1 MESETLIIV
10 DDKDNEIGNDS
21 KTNCHYREPKLHRA
35 LSVFVFNAAG
45 DMLITQRS
53 AAKKTWP
60 LHWSNACC
68 SHPRK
73 GEVTDAAAARRT
85 KEELGISCSLKFLFK
100 FQYAARYSNEWGEK
114 ELDWVYAGRH
124 DGPIKPDPG
133 EITAWKFVSA
143 RDLKNDM
150 KKNPGNY
157 TPWFKLCA
165 EKVIERMRGF

>member
-1 MESETLIIV
+1 MESETLILV

-35 LSVFVFNAAG
+35 LSVFVFN
-45 DMLITQRS
+45 
-53 AAKKTWP
+53 
-60 LHWSNACC
+60 
-68 SHPRK
+68 
-73 GEVTDAAAARRT
+73 
-85 KEELGISCSLKFLFK
+85 
-100 FQYAARYSNEWGEK
+100 AARYSNEWGEK

-165 EKVIERMRGF
+165 EKVIERIRGF